1 MTDQA
6 SSVVEAIKA
15 VGGVITELVQIAER
29 LPVRP
34 GEADPAA
41 RILDRL
47 AEQISEAAQL
57 LRSAADPITARAPTL
72 SQSDQQEGS
81 VL

>member
-29 LPVRP
+29 LPLRP

-57 LRSAADPITARAPTL
+57 LRSAADPSVPSSARAEGTH
-72 SQSDQQEGS
+72 SQP
-81 VL
+81 